1 MTTLYTSLDNFESLR
16 KHLIQEDS
24 IKIVNAQIEIVPKS
38 FLSLEKTI
46 SLKILKLMENLEDL
60 DDVQKVFTNIDIT
73 DEIIELFETQT

>member
-1 MTTLYTSLDNFESLR
+1 M
-16 KHLIQEDS
+16 
-24 IKIVNAQIEIVPKS
+24 VPKS

-73 DEIIELFETQT
+73 DEIIESFETQT

>member
-1 MTTLYTSLDNFESLR
+1 MITFYTSLDNFESLR
-16 KHLIQEDS
+16 KHLIQENS
-24 IKIVNAQIEIVPKS
+24 IKIVNAQIEMVPKS